1 MDNARILIGFSV
13 AILFF
18 ISALSFSLQLA
29 HDTSAAIGQADVENQ
44 HKDRNLD
51 QTLRIADVVQRT
63 GAKVIHTIR
72 LLPQTQVELLVEG
85 MVYTPEMDVEALS
98 LRSIPQQK
106 TYHAQVIRNETG
118 EIVRVIYQ

>member
-1 MDNARILIGFSV
+1 MDNARILIGFSA

-18 ISALSFSLQLA
+18 IAALSFSLQLA

-51 QTLRIADVVQRT
+51 QTLRIADVMQRT
-63 GAKVIHTIR
+63 GAEVIHTIR

-85 MVYTPEMDVEALS
+85 VVYRPEMDVEALS

-118 EIVRVIYQ
+118 EIVRMIYQ

>member
-1 MDNARILIGFSV
+1 MDNARILIGFSA

-18 ISALSFSLQLA
+18 IAALSFSLQLA
-29 HDTSAAIGQADVENQ
+29 HDTSAAIGQADVESQ

-63 GAKVIHTIR
+63 GAEVIHTIR